1 MPIAGLNFDADTGSR
16 ESRERKAKE
25 DKQKMKK
32 SGKLKREKPETAAVK
47 WKTGGVAAALIASF
61 TVFTVMLQM
70 EKGMLENY
78 EKGTIYVA
86 AEKIPRGQLIT
97 QETCSHYFQERLLDK
112 SCIPEG
118 ALCSPEQVTGLAAS
132 FDIEPGV
139 FLAEGMFERLDD
151 VLKEMEEPVVA
162 GFKAEDLYQVAGGV
176 LRAGDRIHIYSVS
189 EEGQAVLVWDNVY
202 VQEVFDQ
209 AGSRIANG
217 DRTTAAQRINIYLDK
232 GDVEAFYSELAGGA
246 LRVVRK
252 VV

>member
-1 MPIAGLNFDADTGSR
+1 
-16 ESRERKAKE
+16 
-25 DKQKMKK
+25 MKK
-32 SGKLKREKPETAAVK
+32 SGKLKREKPEAASIRR
-47 WKTGGVAAALIASF
+47 KTGGAAAALIASF
-61 TVFTVMLQM
+61 AVFIAMLQM

-86 AEKIPRGQLIT
+86 AEKIPRGQVIT
-97 QETCSHYFQERLLDK
+97 QETCSQYFQEKQLDK
-112 SCIPEG
+112 SGIPES
-118 ALCSPEQVTGLAAS
+118 ALCSLEQVTGLAAA

-139 FLAEGMFERLDD
+139 FLAEGMFERLED

-209 AGSRIANG
+209 GGSRIASG

-232 GDVEAFYSELAGGA
+232 KDVEMFYSELAGGA
-246 LRVVRK
+246 LRVVRR